1 MAVSMA
7 IDERLRRVTKFDTEQ
22 DAKAALADGHCSACH
37 AEMTLLG
44 TLPPIRLLSAINVFR
59 CPVCNAV
66 TSYEI

>member
-7 IDERLRRVTKFDTEQ
+7 IDERLRATKFGAEQ
-22 DAKAALADGHCSACH
+22 EAKAALADGHCSACD

-44 TLPPIRLLSAINVFR
+44 TLPPIRLQSAINVFR

-66 TSYEI
+66 SSYEL